1 MNMIKTIVCLCLLLI
16 PAVGF
21 CHDNHNNKQ
30 SRPWGWQENYHSSQY
45 YYDDS
50 DNYSDNYSYGY
61 ERDSKRRG
69 SEQHKN
75 NKSKRYSKK
84 KRVQSG
90 WDVAPKIA
98 KHAPNCRRYTLS
110 AQGGKGSAR
119 ITSIQ
124 GKNYI
129 QVSGT
134 KSGYVCYQG
143 DPTLEL
149 GKLNNPN
156 VKVTFKLEGKG
167 KYRFHGGEKG
177 TRYKNHWY
185 RSYWG
190 L

>member
-1 MNMIKTIVCLCLLLI
+1 MSMIKTILCLCLLLI
-16 PAVGF
+16 PAAGF
-21 CHDNHNNKQ
+21 GHDYHNDNQ
-30 SRPWGWQENYHSSQY
+30 SGSWGWQENNHNSQY

-50 DNYSDNYSYGY
+50 YGY
-61 ERDSKRRG
+61 ERDSPRRG
-69 SEQHKN
+69 SEQRRN

-90 WDVAPKIA
+90 WDVAPNIA
-98 KHAPNCRRYTLS
+98 KQAPNCRRYTLS
-110 AQGGKGSAR
+110 AKGGKGSAR
-119 ITSIQ
+119 ITSIK

-129 QVSGT
+129 QVNGT
-134 KSGYVCYQG
+134 KKGYVCYQG

-167 KYRFHGGEKG
+167 KYGFHRGEKG
-177 TRYKNHWY
+177 SSYKNHWY